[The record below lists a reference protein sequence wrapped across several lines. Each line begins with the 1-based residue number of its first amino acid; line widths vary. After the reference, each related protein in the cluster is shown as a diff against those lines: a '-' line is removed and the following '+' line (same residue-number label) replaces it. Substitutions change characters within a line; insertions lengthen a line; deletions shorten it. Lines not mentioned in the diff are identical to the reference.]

1 MACSHWGV
9 QAFTSA
15 LCRTCIGLQ
24 LSGPSRP
31 SAPHHIPAPPPSRN
45 LRAKL
50 PAPPPTPPHLVHVLP
65 QRVVVVK
72 GAAAEVAVGVRGGG
86 VRLQRL
92 RPLVRLQLQ
101 GEQAPLLRRAVQA
114 GARAGWASEGGA
126 ATLAAQL
133 AGNRQQAALGQQ
145 AGLGQQPLGSSAPM
159 SEPAGTGC
167 TGSDRAPGACA
178 PAGRRGG
185 GRGPGRGGRTA
196 RRPGP
201 CAAAGRAGG
210 GRRGGRRGAS
220 GRPPPRRGPSARCG
234 QATQAAAGTP
244 ASRAAAGATVR

>member
-1 MACSHWGV
+1 MAP
-9 QAFTSA
+9 AARAPLITSQP
-15 LCRTCIGLQ
+15 RPRPET
-24 LSGPSRP
+24 SGQDSPRP
-31 SAPHHIPAPPPSRN
+31 H
-45 LRAKL
+45 
-50 PAPPPTPPHLVHVLP
+50 PTAPHLVHVLP

-101 GEQAPLLRRAVQA
+101 REQAPLLCRAVQ
-114 GARAGWASEGGA
+114 GGGRAGWASEGGA

-133 AGNRQQAALGQQ
+133 AGMRQQ
-145 AGLGQQPLGSSAPM
+145 AGLGQQPLGSSAPP
-159 SEPAGTGC
+159 SAPAGTGC
-167 TGSDRAPGACA
+167 TGGDRAPGACA